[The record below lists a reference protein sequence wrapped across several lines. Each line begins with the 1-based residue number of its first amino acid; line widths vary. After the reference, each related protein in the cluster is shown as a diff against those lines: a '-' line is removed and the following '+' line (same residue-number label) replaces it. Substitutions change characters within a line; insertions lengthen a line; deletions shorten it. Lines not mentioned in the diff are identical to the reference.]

1 MRTYVLELA
10 RASSR
15 RVQACARSRQPA
27 NSVEMVESLSR
38 PGRGLLLCIATPP
51 DEGFTKPVHERGIP
65 KGVAGPHHFG

>member
-38 PGRGLLLCIATPP
+38 PGRGLLLCIATPQTR
-51 DEGFTKPVHERGIP
+51 DSRNRYTNEGFQ
-65 KGVAGPHHFG
+65 KG